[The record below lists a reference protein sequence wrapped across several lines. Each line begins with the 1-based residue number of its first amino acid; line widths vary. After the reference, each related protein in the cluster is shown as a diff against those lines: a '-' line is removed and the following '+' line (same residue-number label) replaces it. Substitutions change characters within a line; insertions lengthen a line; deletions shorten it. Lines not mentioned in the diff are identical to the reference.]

1 MKYIYKPLFA
11 WKRLTISLIQQD
23 IIYFLP
29 TIKHYCHVNTRA
41 FDMCITFLY
50 WTLDICITK

>member
-11 WKRLTISLIQQD
+11 WKRLTISLIQSNR
-23 IIYFLP
+23 ICFFIP
-29 TIKHYCHVNTRA
+29 TISHLCSKLQA
-41 FDMCITFLY
+41 FDMGINFLF